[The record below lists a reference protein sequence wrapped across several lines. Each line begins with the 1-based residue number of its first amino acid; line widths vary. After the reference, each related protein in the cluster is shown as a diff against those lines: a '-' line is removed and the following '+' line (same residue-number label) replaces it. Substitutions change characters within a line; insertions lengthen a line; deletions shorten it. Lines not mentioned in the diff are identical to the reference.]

1 MGTLRERFIEDLKLS
16 GRSERTIECYVGHIK
31 KLAYF
36 YNKSPDLLSE
46 EQLRQYLLYMK
57 DEKHYS
63 ENFFKQALSAF
74 RYLYERTLHREWK
87 SLHFARPKKERRL
100 PDVLSREE
108 VNLILSRTRL
118 MRYRV
123 IFATLYSLGL
133 RIQEGVNLQVSD
145 IDSARMLV
153 HVHRGKGA
161 KDRFVPLPQ
170 RTLQLLREYWLVH
183 RNPSLLFPAPGRG
196 GIHCP
201 HNDKPMPIASVQI
214 VLKDVVREL
223 KLQKRISPQT
233 LRHSYATHLLEAG
246 VNLRLIQEYL
256 GHSSP
261 KTTCIYTHLT
271 PQAQIA
277 ARHTIDQLMDN
288 LLVPN
293 QKLEDS

>member
-1 MGTLRERFIEDLKLS
+1 MSTLRERFIQDLKLS
-16 GRSERTIECYVGHIK
+16 GRSERTIDCYVRHIK

-36 YNKSPDLLSE
+36 YQRSPDLIDE
-46 EQLRQYLLYMK
+46 EGLRKYLLYMK

-87 SLHFARPKKERRL
+87 TLHFVRPKKEKRL
-100 PDVLSREE
+100 PDVLSKEE
-108 VNLILSRTRL
+108 VRLILSHTRL

-133 RIQEGVNLQVSD
+133 RIQEGVNLQVAD
-145 IDSARMLV
+145 IDSARGLV

-170 RTLQLLREYWLVH
+170 RTLQILREYWKVH
-183 RNPSLLFPAPGRG
+183 RNPKLLFPAPGRG

-201 HNDKPMPIASVQI
+201 HNDKPMPISSVQI
-214 VLKDVVREL
+214 VLKDVVKEL

-246 VNLRLIQEYL
+246 VHLRMIQEYL
-256 GHSSP
+256 GHTSP

-271 PQAQIA
+271 PQAHLS
-277 ARHTIDQLMDN
+277 ARQTIDAIMADL
-288 LLVPN
+288 
-293 QKLEDS
+293 